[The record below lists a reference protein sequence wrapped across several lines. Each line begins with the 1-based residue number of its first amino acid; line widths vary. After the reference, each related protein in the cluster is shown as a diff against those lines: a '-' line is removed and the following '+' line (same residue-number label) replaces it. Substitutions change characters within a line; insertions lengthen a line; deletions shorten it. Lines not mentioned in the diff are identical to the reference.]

1 MFYARTLQNMVKLL
15 RPGGLLVFTCAST
28 GRPEH
33 GTLRSHPTDA
43 PFLEGVD
50 EKWANYYK
58 NLTEDDIR
66 AVMDINNTFT
76 EFNFEFESRSCDLYF
91 WGIKK

>member
-1 MFYARTLQNMVKLL
+1 MIKLKSLLEDKLKDYDRLKFY
-15 RPGGLLVFTCAST
+15 
-28 GRPEH
+28 H
-33 GTLRSHPTDA
+33 
-43 PFLEGVD
+43 
-50 EKWANYYK
+50 NYYK

-76 EFNFEFESRSCDLYF
+76 EFNFEFESRACDLYF